1 MALTFSVANPEN
13 IDALCQLVN
22 FAYRGEFSRL
32 GWTTEADL
40 LQGQRTDPQMLR
52 DLMTPPDQVILT
64 GADPDYEGRL
74 VGCVHLKKISPET
87 CQLGLLTVKPDLQNK
102 GVGRQLLEESEAW
115 ARSWSCK
122 EMNLLI
128 IQTRREMI
136 DWYVRRGYKLTGDK
150 KDFPYG
156 DLRFGIPTRDDLYF
170 LGMKKTL
177 ST

>member
-1 MALTFSVANPEN
+1 MALTFSVANPEQ
-13 IDALCQLVN
+13 IDALCHLIN
-22 FAYRGEFSRL
+22 FAYRGEFSRT

-40 LQGQRTDPQMLR
+40 LDGQRTDPQMLR
-52 DLMTPPDQVILT
+52 DLMAPPDQVILM
-64 GADPDYEGRL
+64 GADPEHDHRII
-74 VGCVHLKKISPET
+74 GCVHLKKVNPDS
-87 CQLGLLTVKPDLQNK
+87 CQLGMLTVKPDLQNK
-102 GVGRQLLEESEAW
+102 GVGRQLLDEAESW

-136 DWYVRRGYKLTGDK
+136 DWYIRRRYKLTGER

-170 LGMKKTL
+170 LVMTKAL
-177 ST
+177 